1 MSFPSPNK
9 ATRMLTNS
17 SISSQGSPKYAAE
30 SLNACLNDECFD
42 SNNKST
48 VAPKALESTF
58 FDINSI
64 KSYLETKCGA
74 VSEYL
79 LSIDGSTKCIFFQD
93 LFMKD
98 IFNFFPDRLCI
109 DLSYKFFQTNIFMYL
124 FLCDDSNGKNFIVSL
139 GFSQVDDPECT
150 AWLYSTFKRHNPNWR
165 RTKLILADPKLKY
178 RDVVRTCFPSPYILI
193 CFYHAVKTFK
203 KAIDTIQ
210 GFSSDEHKQYTLELF
225 KNMYLAHTHAEYEV
239 HYQQFLALHSE
250 VVAYFQEFW
259 IPLQY
264 QWRTGL
270 DYYHEDIF
278 FRFNQYLEKLD
289 NSIKPF
295 FLKSDNLCEFIKKL
309 FIIINLIRKETSSI
323 AINSSPNLYSRFS
336 PEFQISKVLTPFA
349 AKFVIEQLN
358 LSSEINMEYGVLADS
373 YFFDYLGT
381 SVTASSSIC
390 SCQFYMFTLLPCRH
404 IFAVRKVLSLCVFD
418 EALSDYFW
426 NVKFYQN
433 TLTCM
438 QTLSNNSTLEM
449 FSNPLSKQVL
459 TSNTVEEILPVL
471 LDCPKSIFES
481 RYEVLRQIVSS
492 WKKEEDV
499 VLQFTGVE
507 LYTQNNNSQDIFSN
521 ESPKIDKSEI
531 KPTNIPKKMKYIK
544 EKPKRKHSPVPDIVA
559 ESSKWNFKSQI
570 LNGKFINYAYLCR
583 VICNTKEDC
592 VDWLKEMDLI
602 VKTMVC
608 PTCGFEMKI
617 KKMPRLSDGAIWFC
631 SNVTTV
637 KRKSCSKRCSIRRGS
652 WFELTNI
659 TLEQILAFCYMWING
674 FSQDQII
681 SESGIS
687 AAAYVWLNKFCT
699 RVCKEILFDDKSDN
713 KMEQLSSAQIL
724 DAWLNSCGD
733 EDSFVRLLK
742 NAAVIHQQDNTKHSI
757 P

>member
-79 LSIDGSTKCIFFQD
+79 LSID
-93 LFMKD
+93 
-98 IFNFFPDRLCI
+98 
-109 DLSYKFFQTNIFMYL
+109 
-124 FLCDDSNGKNFIVSL
+124 
-139 GFSQVDDPECT
+139 E
-150 AWLYSTFKRHNPNWR
+150 
-165 RTKLILADPKLKY
+165 
-178 RDVVRTCFPSPYILI
+178 
-193 CFYHAVKTFK
+193 
-203 KAIDTIQ
+203 
-210 GFSSDEHKQYTLELF
+210 
-225 KNMYLAHTHAEYEV
+225 
-239 HYQQFLALHSE
+239 
-250 VVAYFQEFW
+250 
-259 IPLQY
+259 
-264 QWRTGL
+264 
-270 DYYHEDIF
+270 
-278 FRFNQYLEKLD
+278 
-289 NSIKPF
+289 
-295 FLKSDNLCEFIKKL
+295 
-309 FIIINLIRKETSSI
+309 
-323 AINSSPNLYSRFS
+323 
-336 PEFQISKVLTPFA
+336 
-349 AKFVIEQLN
+349 
-358 LSSEINMEYGVLADS
+358 
-373 YFFDYLGT
+373 
-381 SVTASSSIC
+381 
-390 SCQFYMFTLLPCRH
+390 
-404 IFAVRKVLSLCVFD
+404 
-418 EALSDYFW
+418 
-426 NVKFYQN
+426 
-433 TLTCM
+433 
-438 QTLSNNSTLEM
+438 
-449 FSNPLSKQVL
+449 
-459 TSNTVEEILPVL
+459 
-471 LDCPKSIFES
+471 
-481 RYEVLRQIVSS
+481 
-492 WKKEEDV
+492 
-499 VLQFTGVE
+499 
-507 LYTQNNNSQDIFSN
+507 
-521 ESPKIDKSEI
+521 
-531 KPTNIPKKMKYIK
+531 
-544 EKPKRKHSPVPDIVA
+544 HSPVPDIVA